1 MRYDGSAT
9 PQSRKV
15 AYLMNPRA
23 DTYERVVSTSVTC
36 RREAYASLRGWSAF
50 LAPVPRKPA
59 ANHVPRYTH
68 RRRIRYVS
76 SLPPAVVVVG
86 GNTAM
91 HYPWQLGCYL
101 AAPVNLRV
109 ASLSNF
115 TTKCFSPRL
124 CSWIVKNRDAEDL
137 FEDKEFK
144 TMLDARVKLI
154 FPYHWSYNSRSY
166 KR

>member
-23 DTYERVVSTSVTC
+23 DTYERVVRALRAAE
-36 RREAYASLRGWSAF
+36 RRNASLRGWSAF
-50 LAPVPRKPA
+50 LAPCRGNRA

-68 RRRIRYVS
+68 RRRISATSPRS
-76 SLPPAVVVVG
+76 PSVVVVG

-101 AAPVNLRV
+101 AASVNLRV
-109 ASLSNF
+109 ASLSNPHNEMF
-115 TTKCFSPRL
+115 LASFIRGFD
-124 CSWIVKNRDAEDL
+124 KNRDA
-137 FEDKEFK
+137 KQ
-144 TMLDARVKLI
+144 I
-154 FPYHWSYNSRSY
+154 HSRI
-166 KR
+166 KNLRQC

>member
-23 DTYERVVSTSVTC
+23 DTYERVVSTS

-59 ANHVPRYTH
+59 ANHVPRYTY

-76 SLPPAVVVVG
+76 SLPSAVVVVG

-91 HYPWQLGCYL
+91 HYPRQLGRYL

-115 TTKCFSPRL
+115 TTKCFSPLL
-124 CSWIVKNRDAEDL
+124 CSVFTDSLRIATQKTLSRIKNLRQC
-137 FEDKEFK
+137 
-144 TMLDARVKLI
+144 
-154 FPYHWSYNSRSY
+154 
-166 KR
+166 